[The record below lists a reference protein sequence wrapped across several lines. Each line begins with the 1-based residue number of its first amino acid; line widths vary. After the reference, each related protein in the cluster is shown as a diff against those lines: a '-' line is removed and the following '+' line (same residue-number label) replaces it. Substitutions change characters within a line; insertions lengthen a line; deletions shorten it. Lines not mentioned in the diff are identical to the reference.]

1 VTEDDKI
8 VLENTRLRESE
19 QTHYLQY
26 HGDGLLDIFIG
37 LWLVG
42 FGLWILADA
51 TVFIA
56 MIPVLCVPVWRS
68 IKKSITARR
77 MGQLDFTPRPNARL
91 TLMGIMLFLVLS
103 VALGFVLGLVV
114 YRGLAAGDTPPP
126 WLLAAVAWVRAHTTL
141 VFGLFGAFLFGV
153 SAAMSGLKRLY
164 AYALLTVI
172 IAAGGYLLGA
182 PFWLTAVF
190 LGAIIFF
197 SGTVLLLRF
206 LHRYPVETG
215 SEA

>member
-1 VTEDDKI
+1 MEDGRT
-8 VLENTRLRESE
+8 VLENTRLREHE
-19 QTHYLQY
+19 PTNYLQY

-42 FGLWILADA
+42 FGLWMLVDNA
-51 TVFIA
+51 VFIA
-56 MIPVLCVPVWRS
+56 IIPVLCVPVWRS
-68 IKKSITARR
+68 VKKSVTARR
-77 MGQLDFTPRPNARL
+77 IQHLDFTPTPDARRSL
-91 TLMGIMLFLVLS
+91 TGIMLVIVLS
-103 VALGFVLGLVV
+103 LALGFVLGLVV
-114 YRGLAAGDTPPP
+114 YRVQAAGDTPP

-141 VFGLFGAFLFGV
+141 AFGLFGAFLFGV

-164 AYALLTVI
+164 SYALLTVI

-190 LGAIIFF
+190 MGAMIFF

>member
-1 VTEDDKI
+1 MSRNIGLAEGEGTD
-8 VLENTRLRESE
+8 
-19 QTHYLQY
+19 YLQY

-42 FGLWILADA
+42 FGLWVLVDNA
-51 TVFIA
+51 VFIA

-77 MGQLDFTPRPNARL
+77 MGHLDFTPRPNARAS
-91 TLMGIMLFLVLS
+91 LMGIMLLIVLS
-103 VALGFVLGLVV
+103 LALGFVLGVV
-114 YRGLAAGDTPPP
+114 VFRSQVAGDMPP
-126 WLLAAVAWVRAHTTL
+126 WLLAAVAWVREHTTL
-141 VFGLFGAFLFGV
+141 AFGLFGAFLFGV

-190 LGAIIFF
+190 LGSIIFF

>member
-1 VTEDDKI
+1 VTEDDKT

-42 FGLWILADA
+42 FGLWILVDA

-56 MIPVLCVPVWRS
+56 MIPIFCVPVWRS

-77 MGQLDFTPRPNARL
+77 MGHLDFTPTPDARRSL
-91 TLMGIMLFLVLS
+91 TGIMLVIVLS
-103 VALGFVLGLVV
+103 LALGFVLGLVV
-114 YRGLAAGDTPPP
+114 YRVQAAGDTPP

-141 VFGLFGAFLFGV
+141 AFGLFGAFLFGV

-164 AYALLTVI
+164 SYALLTVI

-190 LGAIIFF
+190 MGAMIFF